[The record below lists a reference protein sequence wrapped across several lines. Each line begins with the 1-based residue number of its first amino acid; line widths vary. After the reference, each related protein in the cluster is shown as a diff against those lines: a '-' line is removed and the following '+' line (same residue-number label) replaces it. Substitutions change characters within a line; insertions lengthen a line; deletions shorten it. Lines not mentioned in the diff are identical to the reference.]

1 MQRITFFIV
10 VIFLLLPSWCWSQ
23 KPNTQEK
30 GSVILEV
37 EGHAC
42 MGDERSRKETRLMA
56 ITETKRKAAE
66 MALTHIS
73 SEIKMEDFTISSD
86 IVDAYSR
93 ARVKIIEEREPV

>member
-1 MQRITFFIV
+1 
-10 VIFLLLPSWCWSQ
+10 
-23 KPNTQEK
+23 
-30 GSVILEV
+30 
-37 EGHAC
+37 
-42 MGDERSRKETRLMA
+42 
-56 ITETKRKAAE
+56 